1 MSVAE
6 TTEAQANIGV
16 VGLAVMGSNLARNL
30 ASREGNRVA
39 VYNRSWEKTEALLE
53 EHPEADFVAAKDYK
67 EFAASLQ
74 RPRTALIMVK
84 AGAAT
89 DAVITELTEVFEPG
103 DIIVDGG
110 NALFTDTIRR
120 EATVRETGINFVGAG
135 ISGGEEG
142 ALKGPS
148 IMPGGSAEAWE
159 TLGPILK
166 SIAAVADGEPCV
178 THIGTDGAGHFVK
191 MVHNGIEYADM
202 QLIAE
207 AYDLIRRGTG
217 KSTDEIADIFEEWNK
232 GELESYLIEIT
243 AEVLRQKDAKTGQ
256 PLVDVIRDEAG
267 AKGTGAWTV
276 QTALDLGVPV
286 SGIAEAV
293 FARSLS
299 SSRASRN
306 AAANLPGPDEE
317 FDVADPDAFIEDVR
331 LALFAS
337 KIVAYSQGFDEIV
350 AGAIQYDWDIN
361 LGEVARIWKAG
372 CIIRAQFLGR
382 ITQAYLDDP
391 KLGSL
396 LTAPYFTDAIA
407 KAQASWRRVVV
418 AAARTGI
425 PSPAFSSSLAYY
437 DGLRAERLPAA
448 LIQGQRDFFGAHTY
462 KRMDADGTFHTL
474 WSGDRSEVH
483 AEDLH

>member
-1 MSVAE
+1 M
-6 TTEAQANIGV
+6 TTPTANIAV

-30 ASREGNRVA
+30 ASREGNVVA
-39 VYNRSWEKTEALLE
+39 VYNRTTAKTDALLE
-53 EHPEADFVAAKDYK
+53 AHPEAGFVKATTVQELADV
-67 EFAASLQ
+67 LV
-74 RPRTALIMVK
+74 RPRTAIIMVK
-84 AGAAT
+84 AGRAT
-89 DAVITELTEVFEPG
+89 DAVIDELVSVFEPG

-120 EATVRETGINFVGAG
+120 EKAVRETGINFVGAG

-142 ALKGPS
+142 ALLGPS
-148 IMPGGSAEAWE
+148 IMPGGSAEAWQ

-178 THIGTDGAGHFVK
+178 THVGTDGAGHFVK

-217 KSTDEIADIFEEWNK
+217 KTPAEIADIFEQWNA

-243 AEVLRQKDAKTGQ
+243 AEVLRQVDAKTGQ

-276 QTALDLGVPV
+276 QTALDLGIPV

-299 SSRASRN
+299 SSRASRD

-317 FDVADPDAFIEDVR
+317 FEVEDVDAFIEDVR
-331 LALFAS
+331 LA
-337 KIVAYSQGFDEIV
+337 
-350 AGAIQYDWDIN
+350 
-361 LGEVARIWKAG
+361 
-372 CIIRAQFLGR
+372 
-382 ITQAYLDDP
+382 
-391 KLGSL
+391 
-396 LTAPYFTDAIA
+396 
-407 KAQASWRRVVV
+407 
-418 AAARTGI
+418 
-425 PSPAFSSSLAYY
+425 
-437 DGLRAERLPAA
+437 
-448 LIQGQRDFFGAHTY
+448 
-462 KRMDADGTFHTL
+462 
-474 WSGDRSEVH
+474 
-483 AEDLH
+483 